1 MRFFAI
7 RELLRSFLTQPSA
20 FAPPP
25 SRKRLG
31 SSHRPHLMIFVGL
44 VGVGLIGQQLAVPV
58 AQSVTTFIAR
68 AGSSAMALD
77 DGELSMSALNKELTR
92 RSEDGSSVLEF
103 APGLGRFA
111 DMQRLGP
118 HHTTTPKEVVE
129 YVVQKLREGNMD
141 EAFTFTCIPVTKRGC
156 HKSST
161 DWTRRM
167 AWENSRVIGGAPRC
181 AVFAAYLF
189 SRSLRRSLF
198 LFSFFARLL

>member
-1 MRFFAI
+1 
-7 RELLRSFLTQPSA
+7 
-20 FAPPP
+20 
-25 SRKRLG
+25 
-31 SSHRPHLMIFVGL
+31 MIFVGL

-58 AQSVTTFIAR
+58 AQSATFIAR
-68 AGSSAMALD
+68 ADSSAMALD

-181 AVFAAYLF
+181 AVFAAFLF

-198 LFSFFARLL
+198 YSPFFARLL